1 MYTSKI
7 KKPIKKLQRIDC
19 RSLGLLMYDPED
31 GKEIKRLLME
41 DIKPIRA

>member
-19 RSLGLLMYDPED
+19 RSLGLIYDLED
-31 GKEIKRLLME
+31 GETKLLLME
-41 DIKPIRA
+41 AIKTTRA

>member
-19 RSLGLLMYDPED
+19 RSLLIYDLED
-31 GKEIKRLLME
+31 GETIPLLVEAIKT
-41 DIKPIRA
+41 IIRA